1 MANDPTPDHLLQ
13 VGMGFWA
20 SKTLLSAVELDLFTV
35 LGAASMTAD
44 EIGARLGLHRRSR
57 DDFLDALVSL
67 RLLAR
72 AGDGAGARYAN
83 TVDTATFLDKR
94 SASYVGGLLKM
105 ANSRLYGFWGDL
117 TEALRTGR
125 PQNEAK
131 TGGDFFAAL
140 YADEDRLEVFLGAMC
155 GIQRG
160 NFLALLDRVDLSST
174 QMLCDLG
181 GGSGLFCAL
190 AAQRLPRL
198 RAISFDLA
206 DVEPIAKRTLVDM
219 GVDDRATTAAG
230 DFFVDDLPRA
240 DVYVMGNVLHDWN
253 DDQKQ
258 TLIAKAYDSLTEG
271 GRLIAIENIIDDARR
286 DNAFALLMSLN
297 MLIETTGGSDYT
309 AAQFDRWCR
318 RAGFTHSETVH
329 LTGPASAAIAYK

>member
-1 MANDPTPDHLLQ
+1 
-13 VGMGFWA
+13 
-20 SKTLLSAVELDLFTV
+20 
-35 LGAASMTAD
+35 
-44 EIGARLGLHRRSR
+44 
-57 DDFLDALVSL
+57 
-67 RLLAR
+67 
-72 AGDGAGARYAN
+72 
-83 TVDTATFLDKR
+83 
-94 SASYVGGLLKM
+94 
-105 ANSRLYGFWGDL
+105 
-117 TEALRTGR
+117 
-125 PQNEAK
+125 
-131 TGGDFFAAL
+131 
-140 YADEDRLEVFLGAMC
+140 
-155 GIQRG
+155 
-160 NFLALLDRVDLSST
+160 
-174 QMLCDLG
+174 MLCDLG